1 MLLNVARLINF
12 VNIIQC
18 TWERNQFYGYD
29 SLSLS
34 LSVCLSVSLSVCL
47 CLSLILKDRNR
58 MGGGVCLYIR
68 DTVNFKTPFDLI
80 PEGLEAI
87 CVQVHNP
94 KSSPFAIV
102 GCYRP
107 QNSDKFFLES
117 FESVIAKLDAQ
128 DREIFI
134 LGCLATN
141 PNSHTTH
148 Y

>member
-1 MLLNVARLINF
+1 MD
-12 VNIIQC
+12 
-18 TWERNQFYGYD
+18 TT
-29 SLSLS
+29 LSLVFV
-34 LSVCLSVSLSVCL
+34 SVSVSLYLSLCI

-68 DTVNFKTPFDLI
+68 DTVNFKTPFNLI

-94 KSSPFAIV
+94 KSTPFAIV

-107 QNSDKFFLES
+107 QNSDNFFLES
-117 FESVIAKLDAQ
+117 FELVIAKLDAQ

-134 LGCLATN
+134 LGDLNCNCLATN